1 LAAVTRR
8 PSRRFVRVLVATI
21 ATLASAIADAHPVPF
36 SFVDLRVQPTSIDGT
51 LVVHMFDLAHDLN
64 IDQPERLLDPTV
76 AAQESAAI
84 VALLSPRLTV
94 RVNGQT
100 LTPQWSGAEPI
111 AERQSLRF
119 QLHYAMPATPAT
131 MTVTASMFPYDPV
144 HQTFVNVAEESA
156 LTQTILDHGR
166 TTFTYYAGTPQGA
179 LAVMKTFFV
188 SGFEHI
194 LIGPDHLIF
203 LLGLLILGGSV
214 RQLTIIVT
222 SFTLAHAVALTLASL
237 NVVQPPARLIEPAIA
252 LSIIYVGADNLLIR
266 GGRDVRAWIAAAF
279 GVIHGFGY
287 AAVLREMDLP
297 RPALGWSVLSL
308 NVGMEIAQLVVVM
321 VVAAGLAA
329 LRSRSEAAGRQLA
342 FAGSVVV
349 MVAGTFWFIQRV
361 FFPGGIS

>member
-1 LAAVTRR
+1 MV
-8 PSRRFVRVLVATI
+8 TI
-21 ATLASAIADAHPVPF
+21 ATLAASRTVHAHPVPF
-36 SFVDLRVQPTSIDGT
+36 SFVDLRLQPTSVEGT

-64 IDQPERLLDPTV
+64 IDQAERLLDPKV
-76 AAQESAAI
+76 AAQESATI

-100 LTPQWSGAEPI
+100 LVPQWSSAEPI
-111 AERQSLRF
+111 VDRQSLK
-119 QLHYAMPATPAT
+119 LSIHYQMDRPPAT
-131 MTVTASMFPYDPV
+131 MTVTTNMFPYDPV
-144 HQTFVNVAEESA
+144 HQTFVNVAEGSA

-194 LIGPDHLIF
+194 LIGPDHLVF
-203 LLGLLILGGSV
+203 LLGLLILGGSI
-214 RQLTIIVT
+214 RQLAMIVT
-222 SFTLAHAVALTLASL
+222 AFTLTHTLALTLAAL

-279 GVIHGFGY
+279 GIIHGFGY
-287 AAVLREMDLP
+287 AGVLREMDLP
-297 RPALGWSVLSL
+297 RRALGWSVLSL
-308 NVGMEIAQLVVVM
+308 NAGMELAQLVVVA
-321 VVAAGLAA
+321 VIATGLVA
-329 LRSRSEAAGRQLA
+329 LRSRNEAAGRQLA

>member
-1 LAAVTRR
+1 M
-8 PSRRFVRVLVATI
+8 
-21 ATLASAIADAHPVPF
+21 
-36 SFVDLRVQPTSIDGT
+36 QPASIDGT

-64 IDQPERLLDPTV
+64 IDQAERLLDPTV

-84 VALLSPRLTV
+84 VALLSPRLTI
-94 RVNGQT
+94 RVNGADT
-100 LTPQWSGAEPI
+100 EP
-111 AERQSLRF
+111 AMVERRTDCRSPVVEVVDPL
-119 QLHYAMPATPAT
+119 PDGSATGD
-131 MTVTASMFPYDPV
+131 MTVTTNMFPYDPV
-144 HQTFVNVAEESA
+144 HQTFVNVAEGGA
-156 LTQTILDHGR
+156 LTQTILDHSR
-166 TTFTYYAGTPQGA
+166 MTFTYYAGTPQGA
-179 LAVMKTFFV
+179 VAVMKTFFV

-203 LLGLLILGGSV
+203 LLGLLILGGSI

-222 SFTLAHAVALTLASL
+222 AFTLTHAVALTLASL

-287 AAVLREMDLP
+287 AGVLREMDLP
-297 RPALGWSVLSL
+297 RRALGWSVLSL
-308 NVGMEIAQLVVVM
+308 NAGMEIAQLVVVA
-321 VVAAGLAA
+321 VIATGLAA
-329 LRSRSEAAGRQLA
+329 LRSRNEAAGRQLA